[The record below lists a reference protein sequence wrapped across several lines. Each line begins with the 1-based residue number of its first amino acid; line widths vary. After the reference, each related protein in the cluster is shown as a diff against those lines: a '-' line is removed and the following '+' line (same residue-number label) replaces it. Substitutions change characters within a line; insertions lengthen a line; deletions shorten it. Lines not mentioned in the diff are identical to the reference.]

1 MYTIALEG
9 NSASGYSLGI
19 STLTVTAKD
28 AKGGDN
34 SVTLTPDVGQTSAV
48 MYNPSITCSD
58 YATIYWWL
66 SNVNNKNTPTLETVK
81 GKVSGGYDVDPT
93 DPMRVNV
100 GFDSTEGGAPKVLS
114 VTVQSNVNYQLVAWC
129 DELLSGSQQPTANIT
144 FKSKNN
150 NGVTTAI
157 IITPL

>member
-1 MYTIALEG
+1 
-9 NSASGYSLGI
+9 
-19 STLTVTAKD
+19 
-28 AKGGDN
+28 
-34 SVTLTPDVGQTSAV
+34 
-48 MYNPSITCSD
+48 MYNPSVTCSD

-81 GKVSGGYDVDPT
+81 GKVAGGYDVDPT

-129 DELLSGSQQPTANIT
+129 ELLSGSQQPTANIT